1 MAVSDIQRI
10 GVLTG
15 GGDCPG
21 LNAVIRAVTKTANRV
36 YGLTVVGIE
45 DGFDGLLQPYK
56 AKEITPDVISGILSQ
71 GGTILGTTNR
81 GNPFEYK
88 RKLNN
93 KIVQEDISDI
103 AVKNFHALNLDALIV
118 IGGDGSLKIADKFYK
133 EKGIPVVGI
142 PKTIDNDLEST
153 DMTFGFRTAV
163 MTATEAIDKL
173 HTTAESHHRIMILE
187 LMGRYVGW
195 IALESG
201 IAGGAD
207 IIAIPEIPYN
217 IDKIAE
223 KVNQRNSVGKKFS
236 IIVVAEGA
244 KSEGGSLAIKSP
256 SGKELG
262 AERLGGAGERLGQE
276 LKEITDIEYRVTVL
290 GHLQRGGSPSA
301 LDRILSTRFGEQAV
315 HLVMKKDFG
324 KMVCLKT
331 PHIKSVTM
339 EEAVSKFK
347 SVDPEGELVKTAES
361 IGVCFG
367 R

>member
-1 MAVSDIQRI
+1 
-10 GVLTG
+10 
-15 GGDCPG
+15 
-21 LNAVIRAVTKTANRV
+21 
-36 YGLTVVGIE
+36 
-45 DGFDGLLQPYK
+45 LLQPYK
-56 AKEITPDVISGILSQ
+56 AKEITPEMISGILSQ

-88 RKLNN
+88 RKVND
-93 KIVQEDISDI
+93 KIIQEDISDI

-118 IGGDGSLKIADKFYK
+118 IGGDGSLKIADKFYR

-195 IALESG
+195 IAIESG

-207 IIAIPEIPYN
+207 VIVIPEIPYK
-217 IDKIAE
+217 IDKIVE
-223 KVNQRNSVGKKFS
+223 KVNQRNSIGKKFS

-244 KSEGGSLAIKSP
+244 KPEGGAYAVKS
-256 SGKELG
+256 SADKELG
-262 AERLGGAGERLGQE
+262 AERLGGAGERIGQE
-276 LKEITDIEYRVTVL
+276 LMELTDIEYRVTVL

-301 LDRILSTRFGEQAV
+301 FDRILSTRFGEQAV
-315 HLVMKKDFG
+315 HMLMRKDYG

-331 PHIKSVTM
+331 PEIKSVM
-339 EEAVSKFK
+339 IDEAVSKFK
-347 SVDPEGELVKTAES
+347 SVDPDGELVKTAES
-361 IGVCFG
+361 IGICFG